1 MNKIIMSFVLAM
13 SFGLPIMVASGA
25 HADPAIQMD
34 AHTLIEIQSYDR
46 VHHLYEIKDV
56 VEYGTGPWYAT
67 PKEVARVI
75 DALNY
80 KDLRRNPESIL
91 HNEYRTDRV
100 MNLLPPPDEM
110 NGYGQT
116 GNGGQAQQS
125 SGSAR

>member
-13 SFGLPIMVASGA
+13 SFGFPILAASAA

-75 DALNY
+75 DAVKYRDIRN
-80 KDLRRNPESIL
+80 NPESIL

-100 MNLLPPPDEM
+100 MNLLPPPDET
-110 NGYGQT
+110 NNYGQT
-116 GNGGQAQQS
+116 GYRGQAQPS
-125 SGSAR
+125 GGSAR